1 MNRLF
6 QFLHKVLESSNMPT
20 RRPVLR
26 ANFESNI
33 AGVYII
39 GDLAG
44 AKPVDVGRAGPAL
57 LRRALLGEGR
67 TGREQR

>member
-1 MNRLF
+1 MRRIVNPLF
-6 QFLHKVLESSNMPT
+6 QFLRQVFESSNMPT

-33 AGVYII
+33 AGLYII

-44 AKPVDVGRAGPAL
+44 APVVKLAM
-57 LRRALLGEGR
+57 
-67 TGREQR
+67 